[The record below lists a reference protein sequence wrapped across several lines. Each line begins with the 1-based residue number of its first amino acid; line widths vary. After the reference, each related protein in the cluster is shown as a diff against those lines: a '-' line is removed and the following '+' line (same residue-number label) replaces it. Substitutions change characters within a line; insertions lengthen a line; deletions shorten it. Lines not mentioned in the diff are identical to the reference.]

1 MGGTGG
7 VVTVVYG
14 LGEDCLGSV
23 VNVVCL
29 VEMVLQYCRRVA
41 VLCW

>member
-1 MGGTGG
+1 M
-7 VVTVVYG
+7 VYG

-23 VNVVCL
+23 VNVVRVVVMGL
-29 VEMVLQYCRRVA
+29 RYCRYMV